1 MSNTALQKPNNV
13 ILLGNKVKK
22 LLILIL
28 INNVVY

>member
-13 ILLGNKVKK
+13 ILLANKAKK

-28 INNVVY
+28 INNAVY